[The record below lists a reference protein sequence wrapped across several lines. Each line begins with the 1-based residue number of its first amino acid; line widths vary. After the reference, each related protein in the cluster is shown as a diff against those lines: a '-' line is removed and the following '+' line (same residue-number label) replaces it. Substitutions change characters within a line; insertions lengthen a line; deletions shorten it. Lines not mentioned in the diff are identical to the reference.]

1 MALLILRTFL
11 SDAHARGLEA
21 TGLLNREVTDPLLE
35 ERLVRIRAQITCSL
49 ALRAM
54 LTDMGFQDMPRTIDL
69 RPIVAIAD
77 RHGILNR
84 RHVSILLQLN
94 TEANEAKHVV
104 DFVSRL

>member
-49 ALRAM
+49 ALRAV

-69 RPIVAIAD
+69 RPIVATCVLN
-77 RHGILNR
+77 GILNR
-84 RHVSILLQLN
+84 RHASILLQIN
-94 TEANEAKHVV
+94 KEANEAKHVV